1 MSKKSRFLSLKVKV
15 ILLLI
20 VAFGVAWLSYVGI
33 QRAGY
38 SIINSQYMS
47 AAASNARMENYL
59 GSLQNFVDR
68 NEITSE
74 DFDGLKDWNEE
85 NDVYLMVYNTNNEL
99 LFESNWWDESTAGG
113 ISYSTDEETEAG
125 SDSPAEDP
133 ALLKEVPVAEEAT
146 PVEPMSGMENLFPI
160 RFANGD
166 AMVSLIDYS
175 DLMMFYWV
183 DNVALVLAA
192 LFFAGCVIWFN
203 QGTTKKI
210 LRLAAEVREVENGN
224 LEKVITIQ
232 GHDELAVLSN
242 DINNMRQ
249 SVVMRWQKEQEAWQA
264 NCELI
269 TAMSHDIRTPLT
281 ALLGYLDIIEGE
293 KYQSR
298 EQFDRYVH
306 SSKQKALQLKDLSDK
321 LFQYFVVFGNE
332 NKPLECVTYDA
343 AQLISQVLGE
353 QMLYLQGAGFAVE
366 LTPLEESCSVK
377 LEIGMI
383 RRVFDN
389 GLSNI
394 KKYADPSEPVMIAA
408 GRENGQVIIR
418 MTNAVKQETIGVEST
433 KIGLK
438 SCEKMMAQM
447 DGSFHYEDNGTHFTV
462 LIRLQE
468 VAEEAEEAV

>member
-1 MSKKSRFLSLKVKV
+1 MNKKSRFLSLKVKV

-33 QRAGY
+33 QQAGY
-38 SIINSQYMS
+38 SIINGQYMS
-47 AAASNARMENYL
+47 AAASSARMKSYQS
-59 GSLQNFVDR
+59 SLQNFVDR

-74 DFDGLKDWNEE
+74 DFDGLKDWNDD

-99 LFESNWWDESTAGG
+99 LFESNWWDDNTAAG
-113 ISYSTDEETEAG
+113 ISYSTDEETAAL
-125 SDSPAEDP
+125 DSSTEDP
-133 ALLKEVPVAEEAT
+133 ALLEETLAAEDVT

-175 DLMMFYWV
+175 DLTMFYLA
-183 DNVALVLAA
+183 DNVALVLAV

-203 QGTTKKI
+203 YGTTKKI

-353 QMLYLQGAGFAVE
+353 QMLYLQGAGFEVE
-366 LTPLEESCSVK
+366 LEPLEESCNVK
-377 LEIGMI
+377 LEICMI

-394 KKYADPSEPVMIAA
+394 KKYADPSEPVMISAQ
-408 GRENGQVIIR
+408 RENGQVIIR

-447 DGSFHYEDNGTHFTV
+447 DGGFDYEDNGSHFTV

-468 VAEEAEEAV
+468 VAEEAEETV